1 MTTPQ
6 KYRKRPVEIEAMHY
20 DGTPATCRPIHD
32 WLGIEHGGTDCDC
45 DAGIYI
51 DTLEGQM
58 HVSVGDYVIRGVQ
71 GEFYP
76 CKPDI
81 FEATYEAV
89 TPDYD
94 QAKVLDAIAQVRKA
108 LN

>member
-1 MTTPQ
+1 VNIRPT
-6 KYRKRPVEIEAMHY
+6 KFRKRPVEIEAMRY

-32 WLGIEHGGTDCDC
+32 WLGLEHTGTDC

-81 FEATYEAV
+81 FDATYERAEGGE
-89 TPDYD
+89 
-94 QAKVLDAIAQVRKA
+94 AE
-108 LN
+108 